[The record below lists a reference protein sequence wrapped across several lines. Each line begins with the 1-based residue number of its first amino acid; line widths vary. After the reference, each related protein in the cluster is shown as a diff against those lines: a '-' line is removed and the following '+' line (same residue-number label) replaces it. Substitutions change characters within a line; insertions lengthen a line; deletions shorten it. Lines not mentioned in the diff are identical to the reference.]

1 MAIDPAEQ
9 HRDAHEAHPEGLFD
23 AQMSLPLPFV
33 SAPEPFS
40 TVLKRDG
47 REEGFERV
55 KIANAI
61 FRAAQSIGGDDADL
75 ADSLA
80 RAVTIYLTKQLGSH
94 VPTVDH
100 IHDAVERVLIQMAH
114 IRTAFAYARYRDRRA
129 RIRRL
134 REGDMRLLL
143 GELEEAQRSGA
154 PAPGRAQGLFVRTS
168 DDTII
173 SWNRDRIVE
182 ALVLETGLDAAMA
195 GLVAAEVEQQLE
207 AAEIKT
213 LTTSLVRELVAARL
227 VAHGLHEYRE
237 RHQRLG
243 VPLYDCERIIRGL
256 TNATTGGDPVKTDY
270 ILAGA
275 VKKEYALARVYSP
288 HVSEAHLQGAIHLHG
303 LEKVDRLR
311 QALLSPGMI
320 AQFGVG
326 LPGAPDFAS
335 PPRNAVTF
343 LAQLAKAT
351 ANFQAHFSGSL
362 AWDAVNYYFAP
373 FVAAYSPEEMAQFA
387 QMIVYEFAYRAMVHG
402 GDGTGTELRLHWSVP
417 EFLADAPAVG
427 IELKEGE
434 TVRLYRDYEYAAQQL
449 AWKLLEVL
457 QRSSGLSVSVPLIGI
472 HIDVRFF
479 KDPGGEAF
487 LAQAAA
493 LVEGGCGLRFYFSR
507 NEACPGGRAHW
518 QPAWTIADQ
527 VTINLP
533 RLAYTAGK
541 ESRFMECLD
550 QVVSIAGLALQERF
564 AFLEGLLSRGLTGP
578 LGLLT
583 VQYEAKSLFEYD
595 LFRGFVAVDGM
606 NEAVQTL
613 LTHELHISDEA
624 RQLGQRILNRLQQ
637 KCRLESRKRGLKIE
651 LSQET
656 DSAVGIRFATIDA
669 LTYPKTAK
677 TAIKI
682 DDSDK
687 SMRYSTGLSF
697 SRRHGLSPFE
707 IAQFEGTYHVC
718 LDGNS
723 VTSLDLPQARYSA
736 SSIVELLKKLY
747 FQTQSDGVAIR

>member
-9 HRDAHEAHPEGLFD
+9 HRDVAGPHPEGLFD

-33 SAPEPFS
+33 GAPEPFT

-47 REEGFERV
+47 REAPFERA

-61 FRAAQSIGGDDADL
+61 FRAAQSIGGDDEDL

-100 IHDAVERVLIQMAH
+100 IHDAVERVLISMAH

-143 GELEEAQRSGA
+143 GELEEAQRSGV
-154 PAPGRAQGLFVRTS
+154 PAPGRTQGLFVRTS
-168 DDTII
+168 DDTIL

-270 ILAGA
+270 VLAGA

-335 PPRNAVTF
+335 PPRNAITF

-373 FVAAYSPEEMAQFA
+373 YVAAYSPEELAQFA

-402 GDGTGTELRLHWSVP
+402 GDGTGTELRLYWTVP
-417 EFLADAPAVG
+417 DFLAEVPAVG
-427 IELKEGE
+427 LETKEGE
-434 TVRLYRDYEYAAQQL
+434 TPKCYRDFEHAAQQL

-457 QRSSGLSVSVPLIGI
+457 QRSGGLPVAVPIVGIGI
-472 HIDVRFF
+472 DERFF
-479 KDPGGEAF
+479 REPAGEAF
-487 LAQAAA
+487 LNQAAT
-493 LVEGGCGLRFYFSR
+493 LIEGGYAVRFYFSR
-507 NEACPGGRAHW
+507 GATSRDSRAHW
-518 QPAWTIADQ
+518 QPAWTLVDQ
-527 VTINLP
+527 VAINLP
-533 RLAYTAGK
+533 RLAYETGK
-541 ESRFMECLD
+541 ESSFMEKLD
-550 QVVSIAGLALQERF
+550 HVVSIAGLALQERF
-564 AFLEGLLSRGLTGP
+564 SFLEGLLARGLSGP
-578 LGLLT
+578 LGLLA
-583 VQYEAKSLFEYD
+583 VRYGIDPLFDFDRSL
-595 LFRGFVAVDGM
+595 GFVSVDGL

-613 LTHELHISDEA
+613 LNAELHTSEETRA
-624 RQLGQRILNRLQQ
+624 LGERILERIQQ
-637 KCRLESRKRGLKIE
+637 KCKLESRKRGLS
-651 LSQET
+651 LGVTQET
-656 DSAVGIRFATIDA
+656 ETSVGQRFAASDA
-669 LTYPKTAK
+669 ISYPKTAK
-677 TAIKI
+677 TAIKVDESI
-682 DDSDK
+682 K
-687 SMRYSTGLSF
+687 AMHYSAGVSLS
-697 SRRHGLSPFE
+697 RQHGLSPFTL
-707 IAQFEGTYHVC
+707 AQSEGELHAW
-718 LDGNS
+718 LDGNTFS
-723 VTSLDLPQARYSA
+723 TVTLPSTNYSA
-736 SSIVELLKKLY
+736 ASIVDLLKKLY
-747 FQTQSDGVAIR
+747 FQTRSRGVELR

>member
-1 MAIDPAEQ
+1 MAFDPAEQ
-9 HRDAHEAHPEGLFD
+9 HRDPGEVHPEGLFD

-33 SAPEPFS
+33 EAPEPFT

-47 REEGFERV
+47 REAPFERV

-100 IHDAVERVLIQMAH
+100 IHDAVERVLISMAH

-154 PAPGRAQGLFVRTS
+154 SASARAQGLFVRTS

-173 SWNRDRIVE
+173 SWNRERIVE

-207 AAEIKT
+207 AAEIET

-270 ILAGA
+270 VLAGA

-311 QALLSPGMI
+311 RALLSPGMI

-335 PPRNAVTF
+335 PPRNAITF

-362 AWDAVNYYFAP
+362 VWDAVNYYFAP
-373 FVAAYSPEEMAQFA
+373 FVAAYSPDEMAQFA

-402 GDGTGTELRLHWSVP
+402 GDGTGTELRLYWTVP
-417 EFLADAPAVG
+417 DFLAQVPAAG
-427 IELKEGE
+427 ADLKEGDAI
-434 TVRLYRDYEYAAQQL
+434 RLYRDYEHAAQQL

-457 QRSSGLSVSVPLIGI
+457 QRSGGLPVAVPVLGI
-472 HIDVRFF
+472 HIDEGFF
-479 KDPGGEAF
+479 KEPGSEAF
-487 LAQAAA
+487 LNQAAA
-493 LVEGGCGLRFYFSR
+493 LIEAGYGVRFYFNRSPVPR
-507 NEACPGGRAHW
+507 ESSTHW
-518 QPAWTIADQ
+518 QPGWTLADQ

-533 RLAYTAGK
+533 RLAYRTGK
-541 ESRFMECLD
+541 ESAFLEALD
-550 QVVSIAGLALQERF
+550 QIVSIAGLALQERF
-564 AFLEGLLSRGLTGP
+564 SFLEGLMARGVTGP
-578 LGLLT
+578 LGLLA
-583 VQYEAKSLFEYD
+583 VQYGDQTLFDTETMN
-595 LFRGFVAVDGM
+595 GFVAVDGM

-613 LTHELHISDEA
+613 LNTEMHASEEA
-624 RQLGQRILNRLQQ
+624 RQLADRILERIQQ
-637 KCRLESRKRGLKIE
+637 KCRLESRKRGLR
-651 LSQET
+651 LGVTQET
-656 DSAVGIRFATIDA
+656 EAPVSQRFASMDA
-669 LTYPKTAK
+669 TTYPKTAI

-682 DDSDK
+682 DETSK
-687 SMRYSTGLSF
+687 AMYYSPGISC
-697 SRRHGLSPFE
+697 SRQHGLSPFE
-707 IAQFEGTYHVC
+707 VAQLEGELHAR
-718 LDGNS
+718 LDGDTITK
-723 VTSLDLPQARYSA
+723 VELPLDRYA
-736 SSIVELLKKLY
+736 ATSIVDLLKKLY
-747 FQTQSDGVAIR
+747 LQTRSGGIAIQ

>member
-9 HRDAHEAHPEGLFD
+9 HHDHAGPHPEGLFD

-33 SAPEPFS
+33 GAPEPFT

-47 REEGFERV
+47 REAPFERA

-61 FRAAQSIGGDDADL
+61 FRAAQSIGGDDEDL

-100 IHDAVERVLIQMAH
+100 IHDAVERVLISMAH

-143 GELEEAQRSGA
+143 GELEEAQRSGV
-154 PAPGRAQGLFVRTS
+154 PAPGRTQGLFVRTS
-168 DDTII
+168 DDTIL

-270 ILAGA
+270 VLAGA

-335 PPRNAVTF
+335 PPRNAITF

-373 FVAAYSPEEMAQFA
+373 YVASYSPEELAQFA

-402 GDGTGTELRLHWSVP
+402 GDGPGTELRLYWNAP
-417 EFLADAPAVG
+417 EYLA
-427 IELKEGE
+427 E
-434 TVRLYRDYEYAAQQL
+434 TPIAGSESEECPRTYRSFEHPAQQL
-449 AWKLLEVL
+449 AWKLFEVL
-457 QRSSGLSVSVPLIGI
+457 QQNGGLPVAAPVLGI
-472 HIDVRFF
+472 VVDDRTF
-479 KDPGGEAF
+479 KAPGGEAF
-487 LAQAAA
+487 LTQAAA
-493 LVEGGCGLRFYFSR
+493 LIEGGNRVRFHFQR
-507 NEACPGGRAHW
+507 TQATREGVRHW
-518 QPAWTIADQ
+518 QPGWFVADQ
-527 VTINLP
+527 VSLNLP

-550 QVVSIAGLALQERF
+550 QVVSLAGLALQERF
-564 AFLEGLLSRGLTGP
+564 AFLEALHSRGLAGP
-578 LGLLT
+578 MGLLA
-583 VQYEAKSLFEYD
+583 VHYQGAPLFD
-595 LFRGFVAVDGM
+595 LERARCQIAVEGL
-606 NEAVQTL
+606 NEAIQTL
-613 LTHELHISDEA
+613 LNTELHLSDEA
-624 RQLGQRILNRLQQ
+624 LHLGTRILERIRQ
-637 KCRLESRKRGLKIE
+637 KCQLDSRKRNLRMGL
-651 LSQET
+651 T
-656 DSAVGIRFATIDA
+656 HGDDPWVGQRLAALDATA
-669 LTYPKTAK
+669 FPKTSK
-677 TAIKI
+677 TTIKI
-682 DDSDK
+682 DEATK
-687 SMRYSTGLSF
+687 TMGYSPGVTLSK
-697 SRRHGLSPFE
+697 HHDLSPFE
-707 IAQFEGTYHVC
+707 AARREGSLHAC
-718 LDGNS
+718 LDS
-723 VTSLDLPQARYSA
+723 AVCASLNLPKANCSA
-736 SSIVELLKKLY
+736 SSIVDLLKKAF
-747 FQTQSDGVAIR
+747 FQTEIGGMGL